1 MKIKES
7 LSRLK
12 TIPIH
17 LLINLDRWL
26 NFELLFV
33 VVVVFFFP
41 TSASRP
47 LPTVSREKTSGR
59 HILEKR
65 QGEGR
70 RW

>member
-33 VVVVFFFP
+33 VVVVVVFFQRLQVGPCQRFP
-41 TSASRP
+41 
-47 LPTVSREKTSGR
+47 
-59 HILEKR
+59 EKR
-65 QGEGR
+65 R
-70 RW
+70 VVDTF

>member
-1 MKIKES
+1 MQIEES

-33 VVVVFFFP
+33 VVVVFIFQRLQVGPYQRFP
-41 TSASRP
+41 
-47 LPTVSREKTSGR
+47 
-59 HILEKR
+59 EKR
-65 QGEGR
+65 R
-70 RW
+70 VVDTF

>member
-47 LPTVSREKTSGR
+47 HQRFP
-59 HILEKR
+59 EKR
-65 QGEGR
+65 R
-70 RW
+70 VVDTF